1 MYTIEFI
8 RITEMSSGM
17 SVTLESNDYKNHPE
31 ETGMVKETE
40 RMGRK
45 FERNRN

>member
-1 MYTIEFI
+1 
-8 RITEMSSGM
+8 M
-17 SVTLESNDYKNHPE
+17 SVTLESNDCKNQPE
-31 ETGMVKETE
+31 ETVMVKETE